1 MNVDKSL
8 ECTYQVYQNENETEL
23 LAEEKIYRDFVKS
36 GVQRISIKTG
46 KIRGTLFLPPGN
58 GPYPAV
64 INIYGGLNKV
74 RIFCE
79 GHKNLE
85 KIFHFFRNTYVQ
97 KLIYI
102 LCGAQTFC
110 ARANHDLYLENS
122 VFVPTQNV
130 LERN

>member
-1 MNVDKSL
+1 MNVDRSV

-74 RIFCE
+74 QIFWE
-79 GHKNLE
+79 GCKNLP
-85 KIFHFFRNTYVQ
+85 IFFEAA
-97 KLIYI
+97 K
-102 LCGAQTFC
+102 
-110 ARANHDLYLENS
+110 
-122 VFVPTQNV
+122 
-130 LERN
+130 